1 MNPENFYHRYL
12 CGVLKDYGT
21 SPKAY
26 GQMLQTKRRRKR
38 GRKSNV

>member
-26 GQMLQTKRRRKR
+26 GQMLQTKRSRKKKGRR
-38 GRKSNV
+38 